1 MIHPNKIME
10 AVILLAAVLTFLLL
24 LALVISSDAYS
35 TATQVQVQVHGDLAL
50 VQLNLEPTDGAHG
63 AITPAATQVV
73 TQ

>member
-35 TATQVQVQVHGDLAL
+35 TATQVQVHGDLAL

-63 AITPAATQVV
+63 AMTPAATQVV